1 MEMPQK
7 CPERRA
13 HASNGFWRPPARALG
28 DEGVYIDNPDSGN
41 GAIPPPQPLKKER
54 RVLRVVG
61 SRRWSNAVMPKAI
74 VDEQLN
80 DSRKTRVGLPLSP
93 WRQSVTNAG

>member
-28 DEGVYIDNPDSGN
+28 DEGVYIDDSDSVN
-41 GAIPPPQPLKKER
+41 GAIPPPQPIKK
-54 RVLRVVG
+54 
-61 SRRWSNAVMPKAI
+61 
-74 VDEQLN
+74 
-80 DSRKTRVGLPLSP
+80 
-93 WRQSVTNAG
+93 